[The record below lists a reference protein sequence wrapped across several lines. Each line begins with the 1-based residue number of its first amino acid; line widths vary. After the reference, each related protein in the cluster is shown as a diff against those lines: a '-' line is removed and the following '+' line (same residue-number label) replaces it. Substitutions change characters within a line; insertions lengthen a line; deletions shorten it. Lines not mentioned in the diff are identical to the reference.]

1 MQVYPPQKW
10 GGGRFVIQIDYYAR
24 IMVVCFFLPKEG
36 KSSMYVKCLGYQRKS
51 GVLDNGK
58 PYDNFYLHVVGQNK
72 KVVGDATEILK
83 VKPEL
88 IASVPGAPDS
98 LLRKTLY
105 MDKDLSGEFDTLE
118 IAQEEK

>member
-1 MQVYPPQKW
+1 MPGAYL
-10 GGGRFVIQIDYYAR
+10 VIYVHIYGR
-24 IMVVCFFLPKEG
+24 IMGVYFSMPKEG
-36 KSSMYVKCLGYQRKS
+36 KSDMYVKCLGYQRKT

-88 IASVPGAPDS
+88 ISSVPGAPDS